1 MKYNV
6 TINLPITDFFDVE
19 ASSPTQAIAKVF
31 DQIIEGEIE
40 IRFKVV
46 KSLEDEE
53 DY

>member
-6 TINLPITDFFDVE
+6 TINLPITDFFDIE
-19 ASSPTQAIAKVF
+19 ASSPTQAIVKVF

-46 KSLEDEE
+46 KSEDEE